1 MPYSMTAFSRTSGQT
16 PWGEITCELRSVNH
30 RYLEIN
36 PRLPD
41 EVRSLEPQIRDNIA
55 QHVKRG
61 RVDCNIRLQQQELG
75 AEDVNVNKDLI
86 AKVVAVA
93 DQIRA
98 QNSNLQPLR
107 VADVLRWP
115 GVVLAPQLDE
125 DQIGTVAMECLRDA
139 IHQLVDIRKR
149 EGERL
154 LSTLL
159 TKLEGA
165 REIVK
170 GLKTSVPNLQQQ
182 FRQRVEKR
190 LEDARLELDPTRLEQ
205 ELVIY
210 IQKSDVSE
218 EIDRLEAHLEELSNV
233 FHQDQPI
240 GRRLDFLMQEL
251 NREANTLGSKS
262 IDTRLTQ
269 ASVELKVLIEQMREQ
284 VQNLE

>member
-1 MPYSMTAFSRTSGQT
+1 MPYSMTAFSRASGQA

-41 EVRSLEPQIRDNIA
+41 EVRSLEPQIRDSIA
-55 QHVKRG
+55 QHIKRG
-61 RVDCNIRLQQQELG
+61 RVDCSIRFQQLESG
-75 AEDVNVNKDLI
+75 AEDVNVNTDLI
-86 AKVVAVA
+86 TKVIAVA
-93 DQIRA
+93 EQVRA

-107 VADVLRWP
+107 VVDVLRWP

-125 DQIGTVAMECLRDA
+125 DQIGTVAMECLEDA
-139 IHQLVDIRKR
+139 VRQLVDIRRR

-154 LSTLL
+154 LTTLL
-159 TKLEGA
+159 NKLEGA
-165 REIVK
+165 REIVD
-170 GLKTSVPNLQQQ
+170 GLKTSVADWQRQ

-190 LEDARLELDPTRLEQ
+190 LEDARVELDPTRLEQ

-218 EIDRLEAHLEELSNV
+218 EIDRLDAHLEELSNV

>member
-16 PWGEITCELRSVNH
+16 LWGEITCELRSVNH

-55 QHVKRG
+55 QHIKRG
-61 RVDCNIRLQQQELG
+61 RVDCNIRLQQLELG
-75 AEDVNVNKDLI
+75 AEDVKVNKDLI

-93 DQIRA
+93 DQIRV
-98 QNSNLQPLR
+98 QNNDLQPLR

-125 DQIGTVAMECLRDA
+125 DQIGTVTMGCLQDA

-149 EGERL
+149 EGGRL
-154 LSTLL
+154 LSALL
-159 TKLEGA
+159 SKLEGA
-165 REIVK
+165 REIVDD
-170 GLKTSVPNLQQQ
+170 LKTSVPDFQQQ

-190 LEDARLELDPTRLEQ
+190 LEDAQLELDPTRLEQ

-218 EIDRLEAHLEELSNV
+218 EIDRLEVHLEELSNV
-233 FHQDQPI
+233 FQKDQPI

>member
-41 EVRSLEPQIRDNIA
+41 EVRSLEPQIRDRIA

-75 AEDVNVNKDLI
+75 AEDVNVNTDLV
-86 AKVVAVA
+86 AKVITVA
-93 DQIRA
+93 DQIHAR
-98 QNSNLQPLR
+98 NSNLQPLR
-107 VADVLRWP
+107 VVDVLRWP

-125 DQIGTVAMECLRDA
+125 DQVGTVAMECLEGA

-154 LSTLL
+154 LSALL
-159 TKLEGA
+159 VKLEGA
-165 REIVK
+165 KEIVD
-170 GLKTSVPNLQQQ
+170 GLKKSVPDWQQQ

-190 LEDARLELDPTRLEQ
+190 LEDARVELDPSRLEQ

-218 EIDRLEAHLEELSNV
+218 EIDRLDAHLEELSSV
-233 FHQDQPI
+233 FQQDQPI

>member
-1 MPYSMTAFSRTSGQT
+1 MTAFSRTSGQT

-41 EVRSLEPQIRDNIA
+41 EVRSLEPQIRDRIA

-75 AEDVNVNKDLI
+75 AEDVNVNTDLV
-86 AKVVAVA
+86 AKVITVA
-93 DQIRA
+93 DQIHA

-107 VADVLRWP
+107 VVDVLRWP
-115 GVVLAPQLDE
+115 GVVLAPQFDE
-125 DQIGTVAMECLRDA
+125 DQVGTVAMECLEDA
-139 IHQLVDIRKR
+139 IHQLVDIRRR

-154 LSTLL
+154 LSALL
-159 TKLEGA
+159 VKLEGA
-165 REIVK
+165 REIVD
-170 GLKTSVPNLQQQ
+170 GLKNAVPDWQQQ

-190 LEDARLELDPTRLEQ
+190 LEDAQVELDPSRLEQ

-218 EIDRLEAHLEELSNV
+218 EIDRLDAHLEELSSV
-233 FHQDQPI
+233 FQQDQPI

>member
-154 LSTLL
+154 LSALL
-159 TKLEGA
+159 SKLEGA

>member
-1 MPYSMTAFSRTSGQT
+1 MPYSMTAFSRASGQT

-41 EVRSLEPQIRDNIA
+41 EVRSLEPQIRDSIA

-75 AEDVNVNKDLI
+75 AEDVDVNMDLI
-86 AKVVAVA
+86 AKVIAVSE
-93 DQIRA
+93 QIRA
-98 QNSNLQPLR
+98 QTSQLQPLR
-107 VADVLRWP
+107 VIDVLRWP

-125 DQIGTVAMECLRDA
+125 DQIGTVAMACLQNA
-139 IHQLVDIRKR
+139 LHQLVDIRKR

-154 LSTLL
+154 LSVLL
-159 TKLEGA
+159 SKLGGV
-165 REIVK
+165 REIVDE
-170 GLKTSVPNLQQQ
+170 LKTSVPNWQKL
-182 FRQRVEKR
+182 FRQRIEKR
-190 LEDARLELDPTRLEQ
+190 LEDAQVELDPTRLEQ

-218 EIDRLEAHLEELSNV
+218 EIDRLDAHLDELSDV
-233 FHQDQPI
+233 FHQEQPI